1 MPQINATVLISH
13 PSSIRDTCFGWR
25 ACVKLRD
32 KGMPVV
38 PTSHPNLSTHNML
51 AAPQDILLS
60 LRRMLAS
67 PSRHKHAL
75 FLLCERAHAESC
87 ACASGQ
93 LRSTFFG
100 CFLQMR
106 RTVQREVW
114 KHSLTWREGVPS
126 LRGASLLLRPRRRCV
141 PLESGLLFH
150 NSCVCRPC
158 PCRRFGTWH

>member
-13 PSSIRDTCFGWR
+13 PSSTRDTCFGWR

-67 PSRHKHAL
+67 PSKHKHAL
-75 FLLCERAHAESC
+75 FCSANEPMPKVVHVLPAN
-87 ACASGQ
+87 
-93 LRSTFFG
+93 
-100 CFLQMR
+100 
-106 RTVQREVW
+106 
-114 KHSLTWREGVPS
+114 
-126 LRGASLLLRPRRRCV
+126 
-141 PLESGLLFH
+141 SGLHSSVAF
-150 NSCVCRPC
+150 CR
-158 PCRRFGTWH
+158 